1 MRATVLYSGGK
12 DSTMALHWA
21 VLQGMDVP
29 VLITI
34 YPERGSELFH
44 YPCIELTKLQAESMG
59 LEIMVSEAKG
69 DELRVLGKLIKDAL
83 KKYGVNALVIGV
95 VESDYQ
101 RMRIAQIAIELGLKL
116 YTPLWR
122 RDPVAYMKELLELG
136 IKYAISSI
144 STMGL
149 SPMYVGRIVDECLLK
164 EILALSKRYGF
175 HPSFEGGEA
184 ETIVLEAPLFKSPI
198 SIHGILRIYSD
209 LEAELVPIEARFSN
223 KPEVVIKETVH
234 VS

>member
-1 MRATVLYSGGK
+1 MYSGGK

-21 VLQGMDVP
+21 VLQGMDAP

-44 YPCIELTKLQAESMG
+44 YPCIELTKFQAESMG
-59 LEIMVSEAKG
+59 LEIMVSEARG
-69 DELRVLGKLIKDAL
+69 DGLSVLRKLIKNAS
-83 KKYGVNALVIGV
+83 KEYGVSALVIGV
-95 VESDYQ
+95 LESDYQ
-101 RMRIAQIAIELGLKL
+101 RMRMAQLAVELGLKV

-122 RDPVAYMKELLELG
+122 RNPVVYMEELLELG
-136 IKYAISSI
+136 IEYAISSI

-149 SPMYVGRIVDECLLK
+149 SPKYVGRIVDECLLK
-164 EILALSKRYGF
+164 EILTLSKRHGF

-198 SIHGILRIYSD
+198 SIHGIIRIYSD
-209 LEAELVPIEARFSN
+209 LEAELVPIEAGFSS
-223 KPEVVIKETVH
+223 KPEVVIKETVR

>member
-1 MRATVLYSGGK
+1 
-12 DSTMALHWA
+12 MALHWA
-21 VLQGMDVP
+21 ILQGMDVP
-29 VLITI
+29 VLATI

-44 YPCIELTKLQAESMG
+44 YPCIELTKLQADSMG

-69 DELRVLGKLIKDAL
+69 DELSALKKLIKDAS
-83 KKYGVNALVIGV
+83 KEHGIKALIIGV
-95 VESDYQ
+95 LESDYQ
-101 RMRIAQIAIELGLKL
+101 RMRIAQVALELGLKL

-122 RDPVAYMKELLELG
+122 RDPVAYMEELLELG

-149 SPMYVGRIVDECLLK
+149 SPRYVGRVIDECLLK

-198 SIHGILRIYSD
+198 SIYGILRIYSD
-209 LEAELVPIEARFSN
+209 LEAELVPIEASFSS
-223 KPEVVIKETVH
+223 KPEVVIKEIIRI
-234 VS
+234 S